1 MFSTYYIFII
11 ITNVYIMTI
20 EEIKASLDVCD
31 KMIDALNRKMYS
43 NESIMGML
51 NDAFERMSEDEKE
64 QYAVNRQQLTKLL
77 DYRSLLLNEAINIMS
92 SGDIPLTKIDG
103 FSF

>member
-1 MFSTYYIFII
+1 
-11 ITNVYIMTI
+11 MTI

-43 NESIMGML
+43 NESIMGMMS
-51 NDAFERMSEDEKE
+51 DAFERMSEDEKE
-64 QYAVNRQQLTKLL
+64 KYAVNRQQLTSLL
-77 DYRSLLLNEAINIMS
+77 NYRSSLLNEAIDVMS
-92 SGDIPLTKIDG
+92 SSDVPLTKIEG

>member
-1 MFSTYYIFII
+1 
-11 ITNVYIMTI
+11 MTI

-43 NESIMGML
+43 NVSIMGMMS
-51 NDAFERMSEDEKE
+51 DAFERMSEDEKE
-64 QYAVNRQQLTKLL
+64 QYAVNRQQLTSLL
-77 DYRSLLLNEAINIMS
+77 NYRSSLLNEAIDVMS
-92 SGDIPLTKIDG
+92 SSDVPLTKIEG

>member
-1 MFSTYYIFII
+1 
-11 ITNVYIMTI
+11 MTI

-43 NESIMGML
+43 NESIMGMMS
-51 NDAFERMSEDEKE
+51 DAFERMSEDEKE
-64 QYAVNRQQLTKLL
+64 QYAVNRQQLTSLL
-77 DYRSLLLNEAINIMS
+77 NYRSSLLNEAIDVMS
-92 SGDIPLTKIDG
+92 SSDVPLTKIEG

>member
-1 MFSTYYIFII
+1 
-11 ITNVYIMTI
+11 MTI

-31 KMIDALNRKMYS
+31 KMIDALNRKMLS

-51 NDAFERMSEDEKE
+51 NSSYEHMSNEEKE
-64 QYAVNRQQLTKLL
+64 KYTLTRHQLTSLL
-77 DYRSLLLNEAINIMS
+77 EYRSSLLNEAMDVMA
-92 SGDIPLTKIDG
+92 SGDVSLTIIDG

>member
-1 MFSTYYIFII
+1 
-11 ITNVYIMTI
+11 MTI

-43 NESIMGML
+43 NESIMGMMS
-51 NDAFERMSEDEKE
+51 DAFERMSEDEKE
-64 QYAVNRQQLTKLL
+64 QYAVNRQQLTSLL
-77 DYRSLLLNEAINIMS
+77 NYRSSLLNEAIDVMS
-92 SGDIPLTKIDG
+92 SSDVPLIKIEG

>member
-1 MFSTYYIFII
+1 MYYIFII
-11 ITNVYIMTI
+11 ITNVCIMTI

-43 NESIMGML
+43 NESIMGMMS
-51 NDAFERMSEDEKE
+51 DAFERMSEDEKE
-64 QYAVNRQQLTKLL
+64 QYAVNRQQLTSLL
-77 DYRSLLLNEAINIMS
+77 NYRSSLLNEAIDVMS
-92 SGDIPLTKIDG
+92 SSDVPLTKIDG